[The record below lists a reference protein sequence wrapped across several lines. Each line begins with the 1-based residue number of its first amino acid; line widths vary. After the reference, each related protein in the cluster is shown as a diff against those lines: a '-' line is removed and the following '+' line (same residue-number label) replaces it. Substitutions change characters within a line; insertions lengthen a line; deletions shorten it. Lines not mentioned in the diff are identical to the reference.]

1 MRRLA
6 LAGALA
12 LLLASPLA
20 AAAQAPVAVN
30 AELASPVARIGEPVV
45 LTLTLAAPA
54 DAEVEVDTSAPSWG
68 EVRVL
73 RERARESATVEGGV
87 RHRIEVLVAPFA
99 PDAITFV
106 PALNIVT
113 DAGSTAVRGPSLSL
127 TVPSALAPGE
137 PLTLSPPPPLA
148 LSPPLAGI
156 GGAQSPLLW
165 PAVGAGA
172 LAAVALV
179 VGGGALGLRWW
190 RMRPRAV
197 GEPAPEAVPDPV
209 ADLDAAEALL
219 DTDAAGAYRAIA
231 GAVRRDLGE
240 RYAFPARS
248 LATGELEPRMEA
260 AGVDGWEARL
270 ARELLRECDAVVY
283 AGYRPAPERRRAD
296 LAVARELVGRA
307 P

>member
-20 AAAQAPVAVN
+20 AAAQAPEVDAT
-30 AELASPVARIGEPVV
+30 LASPTARIGEPIV
-45 LTLTLAAPA
+45 LTLTLVAPA
-54 DAEVEVDTSAPSWG
+54 GAEVEVDPSAPSWG
-68 EVRVL
+68 EVRVI
-73 RERARESATVEGGV
+73 RELARESVAVDGGV

-99 PDAITFV
+99 PDAVTFV
-106 PALNIVT
+106 PALRVVT
-113 DAGSTAVRGPSLSL
+113 DAGTTTVLGTALRL
-127 TVPSALAPGE
+127 TVPSMLVPGE
-137 PLTLSPPPPLA
+137 PPTLSPPPPLA
-148 LSPPLAGI
+148 GV

-179 VGGGALGLRWW
+179 AGGVTLGLRWW
-190 RMRPRAV
+190 RMRPQSV
-197 GEPAPEAVPDPV
+197 GEPEPEAAPDPV
-209 ADLDAAEALL
+209 AALDAAETLL
-219 DTDAAGAYRAIA
+219 DADGAGAYRAIA

-248 LATGELEPRMEA
+248 LTTGELEPRMEA

-296 LAVARELVGRA
+296 LAVARELVERA
-307 P
+307 T

>member
-1 MRRLA
+1 MRCLA

-20 AAAQAPVAVN
+20 AAAQAPDAVD
-30 AELASPVARIGEPVV
+30 AALARPAARIGEPVL
-45 LTLTLAAPA
+45 LTLTLIAPA
-54 DAEVEVDTSAPSWG
+54 DAAVELDPSAPSWG
-68 EVRVL
+68 DVRVL
-73 RERARESATVEGGV
+73 RVRAWESAAVDGGV

-99 PDAITFV
+99 PGALAFA
-106 PALNIVT
+106 PALRVVT
-113 DAGSTAVRGPSLSL
+113 DAGPAALRGPSLSL
-127 TVPSALAPGE
+127 NAPSALAPGE
-137 PLTLSPPPPLA
+137 PLTISPP
-148 LSPPLAGI
+148 PPLAGI
-156 GGAQSPLLW
+156 GGGQSPLLW
-165 PAVGAGA
+165 PAVGAVA

-179 VGGGALGLRWW
+179 AAAAALGLRWW
-190 RMRPRAV
+190 RRRPRAV
-197 GEPAPEAVPDPV
+197 GEPAPEVVPAP
-209 ADLDAAEALL
+209 AAALDAAEALL
-219 DTDAAGAYRAIA
+219 AADAAGAYRAIA

-248 LATGELEPRMEA
+248 LTTGELEPRMEA

>member
-1 MRRLA
+1 MTRLA

-20 AAAQAPVAVN
+20 AAAQAPDAVE
-30 AELASPVARIGEPVV
+30 ATLARPAARIGEPVA
-45 LTLTLAAPA
+45 LTIALVVPA
-54 DAEVEVDTSAPSWG
+54 GASVELDPSAPSWG
-68 EVRVL
+68 DVRVVRVL
-73 RERARESATVEGGV
+73 SRESAAVAGGV
-87 RHRIEVLVAPFA
+87 RHRIEALVAPFA
-99 PDAITFV
+99 PGALAFA
-106 PALNIVT
+106 PALRVVT
-113 DAGSTAVRGPSLSL
+113 DAGAVAVAGPPLSL
-127 TVPSALAPGE
+127 DAPSALAPGA

-148 LSPPLAGI
+148 PV

-165 PAVGAGA
+165 PAVGAAA
-172 LAAVALV
+172 LAAVALTAAAV
-179 VGGGALGLRWW
+179 ALGLRWW
-190 RMRPRAV
+190 RRRPGAA
-197 GEPAPEAVPDPV
+197 EAPLPEAAPDP
-209 ADLDAAEALL
+209 ASALDAAEALL
-219 DTDAAGAYRAIA
+219 DADAAGAYRAIA

-240 RYAFPARS
+240 RYAFPAPS

-296 LAVARELVGRA
+296 LAVARELVERA

>member
-20 AAAQAPVAVN
+20 AAAQAPEIVD
-30 AELASPVARIGEPVV
+30 AELARSVARIGEPVA
-45 LTLTLAAPA
+45 LTLTLVAPA
-54 DAEVEVDTSAPSWG
+54 GARVEADRSAPSWG
-68 EVRVL
+68 EVRVIG
-73 RERARESATVEGGV
+73 ERPLESVVVDGGV

-99 PDAITFV
+99 PDAVTFV
-106 PALNIVT
+106 PALRVVT
-113 DAGSTAVRGPSLSL
+113 GTGTAAVLGPSLSL
-127 TVPSALAPGE
+127 TVPSMLVPGE
-137 PLTLSPPPPLA
+137 PPTLSPPPPLA
-148 LSPPLAGI
+148 DI

-172 LAAVALV
+172 LAAIAFVAASV
-179 VGGGALGLRWW
+179 ALGLCWW
-190 RMRPRAV
+190 RSRPRAV
-197 GEPAPEAVPDPV
+197 GEAAPEAVPDPV
-209 ADLDAAEALL
+209 AALDAAEALL
-219 DTDAAGAYRAIA
+219 DADAAGAYRAIA

-248 LATGELEPRMEA
+248 LTTGELEPRMEA

-296 LAVARELVGRA
+296 LAVARELVERA
-307 P
+307 S

>member
-20 AAAQAPVAVN
+20 VAAQAPEIVD
-30 AELASPVARIGEPVV
+30 AELARPAARIGEPVV
-45 LTLTLAAPA
+45 LTLTLVAPA
-54 DAEVEVDTSAPSWG
+54 DAEVEVDLSAPSWG

-73 RERARESATVEGGV
+73 RERARESVAVDGGV

-99 PDAITFV
+99 PDAVTFV
-106 PALNIVT
+106 PALRVVT
-113 DAGSTAVRGPSLSL
+113 DAGATTVTVPGPSLSL

-148 LSPPLAGI
+148 DV

-165 PAVGAGA
+165 PAVGMGA

-179 VGGGALGLRWW
+179 IMIVALGLRWW
-190 RMRPRAV
+190 RMRPRVV

-219 DTDAAGAYRAIA
+219 DADAAGAYRAIA

>member
-1 MRRLA
+1 MRRLT

-20 AAAQAPVAVN
+20 AAAQAPEIVD
-30 AELASPVARIGEPVV
+30 AELASPIARIGEPVV
-45 LTLTLAAPA
+45 LTLTLVAPA

-73 RERARESATVEGGV
+73 RERARESVAVDGGV
-87 RHRIEVLVAPFA
+87 RHRIELMVAPFA
-99 PDAITFV
+99 PDAVTFV

-113 DAGSTAVRGPSLSL
+113 NDGTTAVPGPLLSL

-137 PLTLSPPPPLA
+137 PLTLSPPPPLTDV
-148 LSPPLAGI
+148 

-165 PAVGAGA
+165 PAVGAVA

-179 VGGGALGLRWW
+179 ITSGALGLRWW

-219 DTDAAGAYRAIA
+219 DADAAGAYRAIA